1 MNAVIKLNPDNAPVQ
16 AWGEP
21 EPLAGVDLEREPYP
35 AEALPA
41 GLHDAIDDVAATTQA
56 PYALC
61 ATSALAALSVAAQ
74 GHCDVERNQQL
85 RGPIS
90 VYGLVSAE
98 SGDRKSS
105 ADKFFTHAIL
115 KHQKEQAESMR
126 PEIKKY
132 TAELMA
138 WQAQKNGIIE
148 AIKNDAKKAA
158 STEEN
163 KTRLIELEAAQPIA
177 PKVPKY
183 IFGDATPEALI
194 FELHKS
200 WPSGGVI
207 SSEGGV
213 IFGSHGMSSDSV
225 MRNLANMNVLW
236 DGGEIPISRKTTE
249 SFTVAGARLT
259 VCIAV
264 QFPVL
269 AQFLAK
275 AGDVARGSGFLARF
289 LIAWPESTQGNRP
302 YKEPGNHLPGLEAF
316 NARITSLLNQ
326 PLNFDETGNGLE
338 PQLLTL
344 SCAAKSY
351 WIQFYN
357 TIELQLK
364 PTGSL
369 TAVKDVASKTADNA
383 ARVAGLFHCYEHGTQ
398 GEIGLDAMKSACK
411 IVLWHLSESRRL
423 LGELSQD
430 PALSIAAKLDYWIIA
445 RCNVQGVS
453 RLTLREIQQN
463 APVRSL
469 RKKSNLLQVLDELLD
484 ANRAQMLTIDGKETI
499 AINPRLL
506 NGGE

>member
-1 MNAVIKLNPDNAPVQ
+1 
-16 AWGEP
+16 
-21 EPLAGVDLEREPYP
+21 
-35 AEALPA
+35 
-41 GLHDAIDDVAATTQA
+41 
-56 PYALC
+56 
-61 ATSALAALSVAAQ
+61 
-74 GHCDVERNQQL
+74 
-85 RGPIS
+85 
-90 VYGLVSAE
+90 
-98 SGDRKSS
+98 
-105 ADKFFTHAIL
+105 L
-115 KHQKEQAESMR
+115 KHQKEQRELMQ

-132 TAELMA
+132 NAEMLA
-138 WQAQKNGIIE
+138 WNAQKNGIIE
-148 AIKNDAKKAA
+148 AIKNDAKKAS

-194 FELHKS
+194 YELHKN
-200 WPSGGVI
+200 WPSGGII
-207 SSEGGV
+207 SSEGGTV
-213 IFGSHGMSSDSV
+213 FGSHGMSSDSA
-225 MRNLANMNVLW
+225 MRNLATLNILW
-236 DGGEIPISRKTTE
+236 DGGEIPISRKTSE
-249 SFTVAGARLT
+249 SFTLSGARLT

-264 QFPVL
+264 QYPVL
-269 AQFLAK
+269 AQFLEK
-275 AGDVARGSGFLARF
+275 AGDVVRGSGFLARF
-289 LIAWPESTQGNRP
+289 LIAWPESTQGSRP
-302 YKEPGNHLPGLEAF
+302 YKEPGSHLPGLEAF

-326 PLNFDETGNGLE
+326 PPNFDETGNGLE
-338 PQLLTL
+338 PVLLTL
-344 SCAAKSY
+344 SSDAKAHWVS
-351 WIQFYN
+351 FYN

-430 PALSIAAKLDYWIIA
+430 PALSIVAKLDYWIIA